1 MIETLVGQP
10 DSLRTDVVSVLV
22 SIAVHLAS
30 PFYYPFLLFLERRLV
45 VFGEM
50 NDFPVFLVDCIRYVL
65 LCRAKMA
72 LESPTLAHVSFLSD

>member
-10 DSLRTDVVSVLV
+10 DSLRADVVTIFIA
-22 SIAVHLAS
+22 IAVHLTS
-30 PFYYPFLLFLERRLV
+30 PFYNSFLFLLKGRLV
-45 VFGEM
+45 VLGEVD
-50 NDFPVFLVDCIRYVL
+50 DFPIFLVNCIRLGL